1 MNRSELSTLVREAV
15 MIRHIDHQQ
24 GNLEA
29 QAERMAMYFPSN
41 AKLGDD
47 TLSQL
52 SFRVDASAFEGMTDE
67 EVKNFIAAQ
76 LPEHKWGDIICT
88 PVNGLL
94 SVMMTEAK
102 AYISA
107 LVRKR
112 AAILVYGNIK
122 KKQFMLGVELDA
134 RKVLP
139 FMDEDEFVQLVI
151 SQFPHHDWYDT
162 NCHQNNGLITV
173 TLSSCATKGKSPHAL
188 GAKSVS
194 LIKEIYMVAAPVYIT
209 GNSDPIEVMEVI
221 MKDLVTSLEAD
232 FITVSIDLN
241 LVNLFGKG
249 SVFRFID
256 EHFPDYATIHYTNG
270 KGNRIFHVM
279 LRNNCLA
286 ALTD

>member
-1 MNRSELSTLVREAV
+1 MKKSDLSTLVREAV
-15 MIRHIDHQQ
+15 MIRRIDSQQ

-41 AKLGDD
+41 AELGDD

-67 EVKNFIAAQ
+67 EIKSFIAAQ
-76 LPEHKWGDIICT
+76 FPEHKWGDIICT

-94 SVMMTEAK
+94 RVMMTEAK

-122 KKQFMLGVELDA
+122 KKHFVLGVELDA
-134 RKVLP
+134 GKVIP
-139 FMDEDEFVQLVI
+139 FMDENEFVQLVI
-151 SQFPHHDWYDT
+151 SQFPHHDWYET
-162 NCHQNNGLITV
+162 HCYQNNGLITV

-194 LIKEIYMVAAPVYIT
+194 LIKEIYMVAAPMYIT
-209 GNSDPIEVMEVI
+209 ENPDPIEAIEVI
-221 MKDLVTSLEAD
+221 MKGLVTSLEAD
-232 FITVSIDLN
+232 FITVCVDLS
-241 LVNLFGKG
+241 LAKLFGED
-249 SVFRFID
+249 SMLRFIA
-256 EHFPDYATIHYTNG
+256 EHFPDYTMLHHTKGIDNG
-270 KGNRIFHVM
+270 IFHVM
-279 LRNNCLA
+279 FRNNCPEI
-286 ALTD
+286 LTD